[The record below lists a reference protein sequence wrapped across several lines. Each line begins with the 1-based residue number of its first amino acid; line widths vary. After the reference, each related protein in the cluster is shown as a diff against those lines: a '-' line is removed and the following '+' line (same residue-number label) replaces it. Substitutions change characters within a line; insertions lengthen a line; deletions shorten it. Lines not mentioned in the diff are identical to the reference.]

1 MESLGP
7 GLSLVGYWAPL
18 SASSAPA
25 VGEAAWWPFPGLG
38 GGQRMAPACP
48 HPSACVSGGSRSG
61 RQRGR
66 EYKMDREAG
75 AAGPGPGHQLSG
87 AGVAGGGG
95 GQEGRRRVRESSGR
109 NMEMPLQRVER
120 EGEEPCVS
128 ECVSQTVLA
137 VRFSVA
143 LTACGFGLGRG
154 SSVHTARISLGW
166 LGFC

>member
-87 AGVAGGGG
+87 AGVAGGWPGVK
-95 GQEGRRRVRESSGR
+95 ETRARAAEEIWRCRSSEWRGRERSRACQSVSVR
-109 NMEMPLQRVER
+109 L
-120 EGEEPCVS
+120 C
-128 ECVSQTVLA
+128 
-137 VRFSVA
+137 
-143 LTACGFGLGRG
+143 
-154 SSVHTARISLGW
+154 
-166 LGFC
+166 